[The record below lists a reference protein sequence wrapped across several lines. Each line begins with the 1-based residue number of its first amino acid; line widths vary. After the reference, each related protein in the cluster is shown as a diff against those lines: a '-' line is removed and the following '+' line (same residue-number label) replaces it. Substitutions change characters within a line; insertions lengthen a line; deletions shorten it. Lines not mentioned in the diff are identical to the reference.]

1 MSLRRVGKLVL
12 KRLVLGPRQRA
23 LGRALL
29 QHQKKQEQQQ
39 SQTASR
45 ATAIRLFSSSRVTTT
60 TTIAEKEKLVSILED
75 RDLLA
80 QIPLEDVRN
89 FCFIAHIDH
98 GKSSLSSRVLEL
110 CGNLGP
116 DAQKQAWEAATGE
129 VVETT
134 TDSASGMG
142 SSSTQSNNNNN
153 NNNNNKERIEALDT
167 LSVEQERGITVKAST
182 ATMLY
187 KHPAAVGPTGTLL
200 LNMYDTPG
208 QWILRDL

>member
-89 FCFIAHIDH
+89 FCFIAHIAH

-116 DAQKQAWEAATGE
+116 DAQKQAWEAAAGE

-142 SSSTQSNNNNN
+142 SSSTQ

-187 KHPAAVGPTGTLL
+187 NHPAAVGPTGTLL

>member
-1 MSLRRVGKLVL
+1 MSSI
-12 KRLVLGPRQRA
+12 
-23 LGRALL
+23 
-29 QHQKKQEQQQ
+29 QENG
-39 SQTASR
+39 
-45 ATAIRLFSSSRVTTT
+45 
-60 TTIAEKEKLVSILED
+60 KLVSILDD
-75 RDLLA
+75 RDLLT

-89 FCFIAHIDH
+89 FCFVAHIDH

-116 DAQKQAWEAATGE
+116 AAQQQVWQAATGK
-129 VVETT
+129 VLETT
-134 TDSASGMG
+134 TATGDINA
-142 SSSTQSNNNNN
+142 
-153 NNNNNKERIEALDT
+153 NNKERIEALDT

-208 QWILRDL
+208 HIVSFRLARAHQRRGNEDIRDPRRK